1 MYMSSNP
8 ALLAVLAGRPS
19 ALAATFTGRP
29 SDETS
34 RHSSL
39 LDAAKAG
46 CVRTRS
52 SVAFRQ
58 AKSHKMAQSR
68 LVDVL
73 EPLPRPIVF
82 AGGKIRCPPNP
93 VSRRICEKV
102 LFPVACAI
110 HHAQYTI
117 SGTASATGV
126 YTGAAWHEAG
136 KSAATARRLSNLWY
150 TVQHVVTTG
159 ASHEQDKTRRD

>member
-8 ALLAVLAGRPS
+8 ALLAVLAGMPS

-39 LDAAKAG
+39 LDAAKTG

-52 SVAFRQ
+52 SAAFRQ
-58 AKSHKMAQSR
+58 AKSHKRAQSR

-82 AGGKIRCPPNP
+82 AGGKIRYPPNQ

-126 YTGAAWHEAG
+126 YIHRCRLARGG
-136 KSAATARRLSNLWY
+136 KKRGNRPPSFELVVYCATCCCNRS
-150 TVQHVVTTG
+150 
-159 ASHEQDKTRRD
+159 KP